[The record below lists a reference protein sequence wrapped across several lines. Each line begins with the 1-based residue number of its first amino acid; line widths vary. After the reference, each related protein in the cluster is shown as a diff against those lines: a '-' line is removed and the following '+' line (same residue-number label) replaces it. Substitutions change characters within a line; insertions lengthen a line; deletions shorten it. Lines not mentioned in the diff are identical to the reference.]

1 MISRDGPGL
10 KRAILYARVS
20 TDEQARSGY
29 SLAQQ
34 IEALQAYAAREGYE
48 VIEEVQDPGQ
58 SGASLERPGMDRV
71 RDLVAAGG
79 VSVVVAQDRD
89 RFAREPAYH
98 YLLKR
103 EFAEHGTRLAALNER
118 GDESPEGELTDGIL
132 DQLAKYERAK
142 IVERSRR
149 GKLRKAREG
158 KVVAG
163 HTPNYGFR
171 YNAARD
177 GYVVDE
183 EKMQVVRRIFRMV
196 GAEGVSTHTV
206 ARTLE
211 REGVP
216 NPGGGRYWYKRLVK
230 QFILDDVYRPHT
242 FEEVA
247 ALVAPEVAARLD
259 PDELYGVW
267 WFNRRRTTAS
277 QVAVAGP
284 EGREYKRKSH
294 VAYKDRAEWI
304 AVPVPGSGVP
314 REWLDAARTVV
325 AGYRSPSKLGGRF
338 WELSGALMRCGVCG
352 RAMEPVDRYYRT
364 KTGKRGVVCYYRCRE
379 GNRRKETCPNNRSI
393 RSDRA
398 HPAVWD
404 LVSGLLSD
412 PERLRA
418 GLDAMIEDERG
429 ALRGD
434 PEREA
439 RAWFERLAAVDRKR
453 SGYLDLAAEEIIGRD
468 ELRAKLAELE
478 EDRESAEREIA
489 ALEGRRERLERLE
502 RDRDAVMD
510 DYAGAVPGSLDDLG
524 PEERH
529 QVYKML
535 RLKVLAYPDK
545 SLEVSGAILAAGG
558 EDPGEWPDGVLPG
571 GRDLAAA
578 SPRGEG
584 LGALGSSRM

>member
-1 MISRDGPGL
+1 M
-10 KRAILYARVS
+10 
-20 TDEQARSGY
+20 
-29 SLAQQ
+29 
-34 IEALQAYAAREGYE
+34 
-48 VIEEVQDPGQ
+48 
-58 SGASLERPGMDRV
+58 
-71 RDLVAAGG
+71 
-79 VSVVVAQDRD
+79 
-89 RFAREPAYH
+89 
-98 YLLKR
+98 
-103 EFAEHGTRLAALNER
+103 
-118 GDESPEGELTDGIL
+118 
-132 DQLAKYERAK
+132 
-142 IVERSRR
+142 ERSRR

-177 GYVVDE
+177 GYEVDE

-196 GAEGVSTHTV
+196 GVEGVSTHGV

-230 QFILDDVYRPHT
+230 RFILDDVYKPHT
-242 FEEVA
+242 FQEVA

-267 WFNRRRTTAS
+267 WFNRRRTTAT

-284 EGREYKRKSH
+284 DGREYKRKSH
-294 VAYKDRAEWI
+294 VAYKDREEWI

-314 REWLDAARTVV
+314 REWVDAARTVV
-325 AGYRSPSKLGGRF
+325 AGYRSPSKVDGSF

-352 RAMEPVDRYYRT
+352 RAMEPWT
-364 KTGKRGVVCYYRCRE
+364 ATTGHQAGSTPSATTAAGRATAG
-379 GNRRKETCPNNRSI
+379 RRPAPTTGCI
-393 RSDRA
+393 RSDKA

-429 ALRGD
+429 APRGD

-439 RAWFERLAAVDRKR
+439 KAWLERLATLDRKR
-453 SGYLDLAAEEIIGRD
+453 GGYLDLAAEGIMGRD

-478 EDRESAEREIA
+478 EGRETRRAGDRGPRGPQGA
-489 ALEGRRERLERLE
+489 
-502 RDRDAVMD
+502 
-510 DYAGAVPGSLDDLG
+510 AGAD
-524 PEERH
+524 
-529 QVYKML
+529 
-535 RLKVLAYPDK
+535 
-545 SLEVSGAILAAGG
+545 GARPRR
-558 EDPGEWPDGVLPG
+558 DHGVLR
-571 GRDLAAA
+571 GRGARRPSTTSAPRSA
-578 SPRGEG
+578 TKSTRCSSWRCWPTRTSP
-584 LGALGSSRM
+584 SR